1 MWTLA
6 PQRNVPG
13 MLSIATTE
21 EIPLPWNAGG
31 RPCVLVANEP
41 GAYRDAI
48 SRALRMM
55 RPEVE
60 VLNVPSVQLD
70 CEYERLQPALTVCS
84 RLTKIVELG
93 MSDWIELYP
102 EGVSVAHFSAGGERL
117 THTQPDFDLILSLVD
132 RLLPRT

>member
-1 MWTLA
+1 M
-6 PQRNVPG
+6 
-13 MLSIATTE
+13 
-21 EIPLPWNAGG
+21 
-31 RPCVLVANEP
+31 LVANEP

-48 SRALRMM
+48 SRALRVM

-60 VLNVPSVQLD
+60 VLNVPPGDLD
-70 CEYERLQPALTVCS
+70 CEYARLQPALTVCS

-117 THTQPDFDLILSLVD
+117 TSAQPDFDLILSLVD
-132 RLLPRT
+132 RLLPRA